1 MPLFVK
7 ETSSKGEICEYTLN
21 DLEYSFVT
29 DSNQEVQLTLVSN
42 PKLGGEIE
50 TREGKKFHLPSLM
63 ENSNHLLNAIEFRFF
78 NKKVEIHSLVK
89 DTKI

>member
-1 MPLFVK
+1 MPLYVK
-7 ETSSKGEICEYTLN
+7 ETSSKGDICEYPLN
-21 DLEYSFVT
+21 DLEYSFIT

-50 TREGKKFHLPSLM
+50 TREGKKIYLPTLM
-63 ENSNHLLNAIEFRFF
+63 ENSDHLLNAIEFRFF
-78 NKKVEIHSLVK
+78 NKKVEIHSFAK

>member
-1 MPLFVK
+1 MPLLVK
-7 ETSSKGEICEYTLN
+7 ETLSSGEINSYQLR
-21 DLEYSFVT
+21 DLEYSFVI
-29 DSNQEVQLTLVSN
+29 DSNQEVQLILVSN
-42 PKLGGEIE
+42 PNLGGEIE

-78 NKKVEIHSLVK
+78 NKKVEIHSLTK